1 MQALPTVFIVDADEF
16 AGEALK
22 LLMRSAGWLVEV
34 FESAGEFMSQ
44 PRAMNPGCLIVGID
58 GLELQ
63 QALVDRP
70 EIPTIFVTSHCDI
83 SIAVR
88 AMKAGAVDF
97 LVEPCSDAVILRA
110 VDRALDHSRCALAR
124 ELALSNLRD
133 RYGCLSPR
141 EREVMGG
148 VVCGKPNKQV
158 GADLGISVITVK
170 AHRGRVMRKMAAHS
184 FADLVDMARALQSQE
199 FATDLNVRRTCP
211 VNRSGSTQKG
221 EVTCLATASLQSCSA
236 MVSGPMVRASAK

>member
-70 EIPTIFVTSHCDI
+70 EMPTIFVTSHCDI

-88 AMKAGAVDF
+88 AMKAGAVETKNNLSPPDPAF
-97 LVEPCSDAVILRA
+97 FPRSFASPSRLRA
-110 VDRALDHSRCALAR
+110 
-124 ELALSNLRD
+124 
-133 RYGCLSPR
+133 
-141 EREVMGG
+141 
-148 VVCGKPNKQV
+148 
-158 GADLGISVITVK
+158 
-170 AHRGRVMRKMAAHS
+170 
-184 FADLVDMARALQSQE
+184 
-199 FATDLNVRRTCP
+199 
-211 VNRSGSTQKG
+211 
-221 EVTCLATASLQSCSA
+221 
-236 MVSGPMVRASAK
+236 